1 MRRGRCACPVSPVRV
16 LLPLHV
22 TVRRSSK
29 HDTPRHSFSS
39 GGRPQ
44 NSLIHSTSMQ
54 LQMNPHELGTS
65 SCIIHG
71 ERRGSPRLSQ
81 TDRRAGDGLFLSL
94 WQRRRT
100 SASSRPRWTTACS
113 PSLWPSSPRATTSS
127 AACRSPSGTHDLTS
141 PITPRLARAEIS
153 TTRHGHRMPRSDYR
167 CGRVESKP

>member
-81 TDRRAGDGLFLSL
+81 TDRRAGDGLPLCKPIALLKSARVGSASRSNMNPLTVLLSTPSWRAAGHGTL
-94 WQRRRT
+94 VSYRRT
-100 SASSRPRWTTACS
+100 LPGKRDPTYLACS
-113 PSLWPSSPRATTSS
+113 EPHL
-127 AACRSPSGTHDLTS
+127 C
-141 PITPRLARAEIS
+141 
-153 TTRHGHRMPRSDYR
+153 PRSA
-167 CGRVESKP
+167 